1 VVEVAHFQLAVEQG
15 AFNDD
20 GRGEGT
26 NDSIDSQRRTDLIY
40 LSHEATM
47 RESDDDD
54 GDYAGDQRL
63 RCKTEQV
70 YVAKRSG

>member
-20 GRGEGT
+20 GRGSGEGT

-47 RESDDDD
+47 
-54 GDYAGDQRL
+54 AG
-63 RCKTEQV
+63 
-70 YVAKRSG
+70 KRGR